1 MNIEQDKDL
10 TYYFNLIKDI
20 KVLSYEEQQYLFK
33 NINSK
38 NRKKLIECNLKL
50 VVFVAKRFFNRS
62 YESLTPMDLIEAGN
76 IGLIEAI
83 EKFDYKKGC
92 RFSTYASYYI
102 KKEIIKEIYNAD
114 RMIRRPYYYEYQKS
128 KNVEEKIERV
138 YSLDETIINA
148 TMNNSDVLGAFIK
161 DESINMEEKIEQEE
175 LKKIISNALNELPS
189 RQKEIIFLR
198 YGFNNENPKKLEE
211 IANVFG
217 LTRQRIKQIE
227 KKAFERI
234 RDNKDLKNYLNY

>member
-62 YESLTPMDLIEAGN
+62 YESLTHMDLIEAGN

-83 EKFDYKKGC
+83 EKFDYKKGY

-114 RMIRRPYYYEYQKS
+114 RMIRRPYYYEEKLTKNKENVDNILSLEEDITNLLTEDS
-128 KNVEEKIERV
+128 KPLM
-138 YSLDETIINA
+138 Y
-148 TMNNSDVLGAFIK
+148 FIK
-161 DESINMEEKIEQEE
+161 DDSCDIYEDISYFE
-175 LKKIISNALNELPS
+175 L
-189 RQKEIIFLR
+189 KEIINDILNTLTPRQKQVLLLR
-198 YGFNNENPKKLEE
+198 YGFDNNEFKNLEE
-211 IANVFG
+211 VGKLIG
-217 LTRQRIKQIE
+217 ISREGTRKALV
-227 KKAFERI
+227 KAFKKI
-234 RDNKDLKNYLNY
+234 RDNKDLKDYLYY

>member
-62 YESLTPMDLIEAGN
+62 YESLTHMDLIEAGN

-83 EKFDYKKGC
+83 EKFDYKKGY

-114 RMIRRPYYYEYQKS
+114 RMIRIPYYYEEKLTKNKENVDNILSLEEDITNLLTEDS
-128 KNVEEKIERV
+128 KPLM
-138 YSLDETIINA
+138 Y
-148 TMNNSDVLGAFIK
+148 FIK
-161 DESINMEEKIEQEE
+161 DDSCDIYEDISYFE
-175 LKKIISNALNELPS
+175 L
-189 RQKEIIFLR
+189 KEIINDILNTLTPRQKQVLLLR
-198 YGFNNENPKKLEE
+198 YGFDNNEFKNLEE
-211 IANVFG
+211 VGKLIG
-217 LTRQRIKQIE
+217 ISREGTRKALV
-227 KKAFERI
+227 KAFKKI
-234 RDNKDLKNYLNY
+234 RDNKDLKDYLNY

>member
-62 YESLTPMDLIEAGN
+62 YESLTHMDLIEAGN

-83 EKFDYKKGC
+83 EKFDYKKGY
-92 RFSTYASYYI
+92 RFSTYASHYI

-114 RMIRRPYYYEYQKS
+114 RMIRRPYYYEEKLTKNKENVDNILSLEEDITNLLTEDS
-128 KNVEEKIERV
+128 KPLM
-138 YSLDETIINA
+138 Y
-148 TMNNSDVLGAFIK
+148 FIK
-161 DESINMEEKIEQEE
+161 DDSCDIYEDISYFE
-175 LKKIISNALNELPS
+175 L
-189 RQKEIIFLR
+189 KEIINDILNTLTPRQKQVLLLR
-198 YGFNNENPKKLEE
+198 YGFDNNEFKNLEE
-211 IANVFG
+211 VGKLIG
-217 LTRQRIKQIE
+217 ISSEGTRKALV
-227 KKAFERI
+227 KAFKKI
-234 RDNKDLKNYLNY
+234 RDNKDLKDYLNY

>member
-83 EKFDYKKGC
+83 EKFDYKKGY

-114 RMIRRPYYYEYQKS
+114 RMIRRPYYYEEKLTKNKENVDNILSLEEDITNLLTEDS
-128 KNVEEKIERV
+128 KPLM
-138 YSLDETIINA
+138 Y
-148 TMNNSDVLGAFIK
+148 FIK
-161 DESINMEEKIEQEE
+161 DDSCDIYEDISYFE
-175 LKKIISNALNELPS
+175 L
-189 RQKEIIFLR
+189 KEIINDILNTLTPRQKQVLLLR
-198 YGFNNENPKKLEE
+198 YGFDNNEFKNLEE
-211 IANVFG
+211 VGKLIG
-217 LTRQRIKQIE
+217 ISREGTRKALV
-227 KKAFERI
+227 KAFKKI
-234 RDNKDLKNYLNY
+234 RDNKDLKDYLNY

>member
-62 YESLTPMDLIEAGN
+62 YESLTPMDLIEA
-76 IGLIEAI
+76 I
-83 EKFDYKKGC
+83 EKFDYKKGY

-114 RMIRRPYYYEYQKS
+114 RMIRRPYYYEEKLTKNKENVDNILSLEEDITNLLTEDS
-128 KNVEEKIERV
+128 KPLM
-138 YSLDETIINA
+138 Y
-148 TMNNSDVLGAFIK
+148 FIK
-161 DESINMEEKIEQEE
+161 DDSCDIYEDISYFE
-175 LKKIISNALNELPS
+175 L
-189 RQKEIIFLR
+189 KEIINDILNTLTPRQKQVLLLR
-198 YGFNNENPKKLEE
+198 YGFDNNEFKNLEE
-211 IANVFG
+211 VGKLIGISREGARKALV
-217 LTRQRIKQIE
+217 
-227 KKAFERI
+227 KAFKKI
-234 RDNKDLKNYLNY
+234 RDNKDLKDYLNY

>member
-83 EKFDYKKGC
+83 EKFDYKKGY

-114 RMIRRPYYYEYQKS
+114 RMIRRPYYYEEKLTKNKENVDNILSLEEDITNLLTEDS
-128 KNVEEKIERV
+128 KPLM
-138 YSLDETIINA
+138 Y
-148 TMNNSDVLGAFIK
+148 FIK
-161 DESINMEEKIEQEE
+161 DDSCDIYEDISYFE
-175 LKKIISNALNELPS
+175 L
-189 RQKEIIFLR
+189 KEIINDILNTLTPRQKQVLLLR
-198 YGFNNENPKKLEE
+198 YGFDNNEFKNLEE
-211 IANVFG
+211 VGKLIGISREGARKALV
-217 LTRQRIKQIE
+217 
-227 KKAFERI
+227 KAFKKI
-234 RDNKDLKNYLNY
+234 RDNKDLKDYLNY

>member
-62 YESLTPMDLIEAGN
+62 YESLTHMDLIEAGN

-83 EKFDYKKGC
+83 EKFDYKKGY
-92 RFSTYASYYI
+92 RFSTYASHYI

-114 RMIRRPYYYEYQKS
+114 RMIRRPYYYEEKLTKNKENVDNILSLEEDITNLLTEDS
-128 KNVEEKIERV
+128 KPLM
-138 YSLDETIINA
+138 Y
-148 TMNNSDVLGAFIK
+148 FIK
-161 DESINMEEKIEQEE
+161 DDSCDIYEDISYFE
-175 LKKIISNALNELPS
+175 L
-189 RQKEIIFLR
+189 KEIINDILNTLTPRQKQVLLLR
-198 YGFNNENPKKLEE
+198 YGFDNNEFKNLEE
-211 IANVFG
+211 VGKLIG
-217 LTRQRIKQIE
+217 ISREGTRKAE
-227 KKAFERI
+227 VKAFKKI
-234 RDNKDLKNYLNY
+234 RDNKDLKDYLNY

>member
-83 EKFDYKKGC
+83 ERFDYKKGY
-92 RFSTYASYYI
+92 RFSTYASHYI

-114 RMIRRPYYYEYQKS
+114 RMIRRPYYYEEKLTKNKENVDNILSLEEDITNLLTEDS
-128 KNVEEKIERV
+128 KPLM
-138 YSLDETIINA
+138 Y
-148 TMNNSDVLGAFIK
+148 FIK
-161 DESINMEEKIEQEE
+161 DDSCDIYEDISYFE
-175 LKKIISNALNELPS
+175 L
-189 RQKEIIFLR
+189 KEIINDILNTLTPRQKQVLLLR
-198 YGFNNENPKKLEE
+198 YGFDNNEFKNLEE
-211 IANVFG
+211 VGKLIG
-217 LTRQRIKQIE
+217 ISREGTRKAE
-227 KKAFERI
+227 VKAFKKI

>member
-62 YESLTPMDLIEAGN
+62 YESLTHMDLIEAGN

-83 EKFDYKKGC
+83 EKFDYKKGY

-114 RMIRRPYYYEYQKS
+114 RMIRRPYYYEEKLTKNKENVDNILSLEEDITNLLTEDS
-128 KNVEEKIERV
+128 KQLM
-138 YSLDETIINA
+138 Y
-148 TMNNSDVLGAFIK
+148 FIK
-161 DESINMEEKIEQEE
+161 DDSCDIYEDISYFE
-175 LKKIISNALNELPS
+175 L
-189 RQKEIIFLR
+189 KEIINDILNTLTPRQKQVLLLR
-198 YGFNNENPKKLEE
+198 YGFDNNEFKNLEE
-211 IANVFG
+211 VGKLIG
-217 LTRQRIKQIE
+217 ISREGTRKALV
-227 KKAFERI
+227 KAFKKI
-234 RDNKDLKNYLNY
+234 RDNKDLKDYLNY

>member
-83 EKFDYKKGC
+83 EKFDYKKGY
-92 RFSTYASYYI
+92 RFSTYASYCI

-114 RMIRRPYYYEYQKS
+114 RMIRRPYYYEEKLTKNKENVDNILSLEEDITNLLTEDS
-128 KNVEEKIERV
+128 KPLM
-138 YSLDETIINA
+138 Y
-148 TMNNSDVLGAFIK
+148 FIK
-161 DESINMEEKIEQEE
+161 DDSCDIYEDISYFE
-175 LKKIISNALNELPS
+175 L
-189 RQKEIIFLR
+189 KEIINDILNTLTPRQKQVLLLR
-198 YGFNNENPKKLEE
+198 YGFDNNEFKNLEE
-211 IANVFG
+211 VGKLIG
-217 LTRQRIKQIE
+217 ISREGTRKALV
-227 KKAFERI
+227 KAFKKI
-234 RDNKDLKNYLNY
+234 RDNKDLKDYLNY

>member
-83 EKFDYKKGC
+83 EKFDYKKGY

-114 RMIRRPYYYEYQKS
+114 RMIRRPYYYEKKLTKNKENVDNILSLEEDITNLLTEDS
-128 KNVEEKIERV
+128 KPLM
-138 YSLDETIINA
+138 Y
-148 TMNNSDVLGAFIK
+148 FIK
-161 DESINMEEKIEQEE
+161 DDSCDIYEDISYFE
-175 LKKIISNALNELPS
+175 L
-189 RQKEIIFLR
+189 KEIINDILNTLTPRQKQVLLLR
-198 YGFNNENPKKLEE
+198 YGFDNNEFKNLEE
-211 IANVFG
+211 VGKLIG
-217 LTRQRIKQIE
+217 ISREGTRKALV
-227 KKAFERI
+227 KAFKKI
-234 RDNKDLKNYLNY
+234 RDNKDLKDYLNY

>member
-1 MNIEQDKDL
+1 MYNSVISLRQFIDRRDEFENVKIHTFCRL
-10 TYYFNLIKDI
+10 MK
-20 KVLSYEEQQYLFK
+20 KV
-33 NINSK
+33 
-38 NRKKLIECNLKL
+38 
-50 VVFVAKRFFNRS
+50 
-62 YESLTPMDLIEAGN
+62 M
-76 IGLIEAI
+76 
-83 EKFDYKKGC
+83 
-92 RFSTYASYYI
+92 
-102 KKEIIKEIYNAD
+102 
-114 RMIRRPYYYEYQKS
+114 
-128 KNVEEKIERV
+128 
-138 YSLDETIINA
+138 
-148 TMNNSDVLGAFIK
+148 
-161 DESINMEEKIEQEE
+161 EKIEQEE

>member
-76 IGLIEAI
+76 IGLNEAI
-83 EKFDYKKGC
+83 EKFDYKKGY

-102 KKEIIKEIYNAD
+102 K
-114 RMIRRPYYYEYQKS
+114 
-128 KNVEEKIERV
+128 
-138 YSLDETIINA
+138 
-148 TMNNSDVLGAFIK
+148 
-161 DESINMEEKIEQEE
+161 
-175 LKKIISNALNELPS
+175 
-189 RQKEIIFLR
+189 KEIIFLR

>member
-62 YESLTPMDLIEAGN
+62 YESLTHMDLIEAGN
-76 IGLIEAI
+76 IGLIKAI
-83 EKFDYKKGC
+83 EKFDYKKGY
-92 RFSTYASYYI
+92 RFSTYASHYI

-114 RMIRRPYYYEYQKS
+114 RMIRKPYYYEEKLTKNKENVDNILSLEEDITNLLTEDS
-128 KNVEEKIERV
+128 KPLM
-138 YSLDETIINA
+138 Y
-148 TMNNSDVLGAFIK
+148 FIK
-161 DESINMEEKIEQEE
+161 DDSCDIYEDISYFE
-175 LKKIISNALNELPS
+175 L
-189 RQKEIIFLR
+189 KEIINDILNTLTPRQKQVLLLR
-198 YGFNNENPKKLEE
+198 YGFDNNEFKNLEE
-211 IANVFG
+211 VGKLIGISREGARKALV
-217 LTRQRIKQIE
+217 
-227 KKAFERI
+227 KAFKKI
-234 RDNKDLKNYLNY
+234 RDNKDLKDYLNY

>member
-1 MNIEQDKDL
+1 MEDSDSFSLYMND
-10 TYYFNLIKDI
+10 IKNI
-20 KVLSYEEQQYLFK
+20 KVLSYEEEKYLFE
-33 NINSK
+33 NMNSK

-50 VVFVAKRFFNRS
+50 VLSIAKDYFKQP
-62 YESLTPMDLIEAGN
+62 LVEAGN
-76 IGLIEAI
+76 IGLIKAI
-83 EKFDYKKGC
+83 ERFDYKKGYK
-92 RFSTYASYYI
+92 FSTFASYYI
-102 KKEIIKEIYNAD
+102 KLFIVTEIYTND

>member
-38 NRKKLIECNLKL
+38 NRKKLIECNLKS

-83 EKFDYKKGC
+83 EKFDYKKGY
-92 RFSTYASYYI
+92 RFSTYASYCI

-114 RMIRRPYYYEYQKS
+114 RMIRRPYYYEEKLTKNKENVDNILSLEEDITNLLTEDS
-128 KNVEEKIERV
+128 KPLM
-138 YSLDETIINA
+138 Y
-148 TMNNSDVLGAFIK
+148 FIK
-161 DESINMEEKIEQEE
+161 DDSCDIYEDISYFE
-175 LKKIISNALNELPS
+175 L
-189 RQKEIIFLR
+189 KEIINDILNTLTPRQKQVLLLR
-198 YGFNNENPKKLEE
+198 YGFDNNEFKNLEE
-211 IANVFG
+211 VGKLIG
-217 LTRQRIKQIE
+217 ISREGTRKALV
-227 KKAFERI
+227 KAFKKI
-234 RDNKDLKNYLNY
+234 RDNKDLKDYLNY

>member
-62 YESLTPMDLIEAGN
+62 YESLTPMDLIEAGS
-76 IGLIEAI
+76 IGLIETI
-83 EKFDYKKGC
+83 EKFDYKKGY

-114 RMIRRPYYYEYQKS
+114 RMIRRPYYYEEKLTKNKENVDNILSLEEDITNLLTEDS
-128 KNVEEKIERV
+128 KPLM
-138 YSLDETIINA
+138 Y
-148 TMNNSDVLGAFIK
+148 FIK
-161 DESINMEEKIEQEE
+161 DDSCDIYEDISYFE
-175 LKKIISNALNELPS
+175 L
-189 RQKEIIFLR
+189 KEIINDILNTLTPRQKQVLLLR
-198 YGFNNENPKKLEE
+198 YGFDNNEFKNLEE
-211 IANVFG
+211 VGKLIG
-217 LTRQRIKQIE
+217 ISREGTRKALV
-227 KKAFERI
+227 KAFKKI
-234 RDNKDLKNYLNY
+234 RDNKDLKDYLNY

>member
-83 EKFDYKKGC
+83 EKFDYKKGY
-92 RFSTYASYYI
+92 RFSTYASHYI

-114 RMIRRPYYYEYQKS
+114 RMIRRPYYYEEKLTKNKENVDNILSLEEDITNLLTEDS
-128 KNVEEKIERV
+128 KPLM
-138 YSLDETIINA
+138 Y
-148 TMNNSDVLGAFIK
+148 FIK
-161 DESINMEEKIEQEE
+161 DDSCDIYEDISYFE
-175 LKKIISNALNELPS
+175 L
-189 RQKEIIFLR
+189 KEIINDILNTLTPRQKQVLLLR
-198 YGFNNENPKKLEE
+198 YGFDNNEFKNLEE
-211 IANVFG
+211 VGKLIG
-217 LTRQRIKQIE
+217 ISREGTRKALV
-227 KKAFERI
+227 KAFKKI

>member
-83 EKFDYKKGC
+83 EKFDYKKGY
-92 RFSTYASYYI
+92 RFSTYASHYI

-114 RMIRRPYYYEYQKS
+114 RMIRRPYYYEEKLTKNKENVDNILSLEEDITNLLTEDS
-128 KNVEEKIERV
+128 KPLM
-138 YSLDETIINA
+138 Y
-148 TMNNSDVLGAFIK
+148 FIK
-161 DESINMEEKIEQEE
+161 DDSCDIYEDISYFE
-175 LKKIISNALNELPS
+175 L
-189 RQKEIIFLR
+189 KEIINDILNTLTPRQKQVLLLR
-198 YGFNNENPKKLEE
+198 YGFDNNEFKNLEE
-211 IANVFG
+211 VGKLIG
-217 LTRQRIKQIE
+217 ISREGTRKALV
-227 KKAFERI
+227 KAFKKK
-234 RDNKDLKNYLNY
+234 RDNKDLKDYLNY